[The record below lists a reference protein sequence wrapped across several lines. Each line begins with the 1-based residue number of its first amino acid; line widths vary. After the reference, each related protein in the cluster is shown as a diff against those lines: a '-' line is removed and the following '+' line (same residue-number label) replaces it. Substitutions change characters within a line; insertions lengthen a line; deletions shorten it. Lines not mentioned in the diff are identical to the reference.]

1 VADNHSKPVT
11 GKYWIVQE
19 MCPLL
24 KRVKIFKNIIK
35 NNDDDDDDCGGNH
48 VDDDDNPGEL

>member
-1 VADNHSKPVT
+1 LITTVNQT

-24 KRVKIFKNIIK
+24 KRVRNFKNII
-35 NNDDDDDDCGGNH
+35 NNNSDSGSKI
-48 VDDDDNPGEL
+48 VVVVMMIR